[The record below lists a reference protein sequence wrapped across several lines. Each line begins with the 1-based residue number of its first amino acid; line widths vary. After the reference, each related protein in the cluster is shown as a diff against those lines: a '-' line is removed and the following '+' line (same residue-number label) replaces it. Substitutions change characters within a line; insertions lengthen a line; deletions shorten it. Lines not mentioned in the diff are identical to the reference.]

1 MRTWRTE
8 SGIKVKC
15 GWKSSF
21 VFYHI
26 IVVPELVPLW
36 YLTSSHQ
43 RGTWWKRDS
52 RTLCSWNW
60 PAACVFW
67 KDGEENKSTQWFLQ
81 VHRLVCVSLS
91 YSYDICRSFIF
102 SFPVH
107 KSEPKPIFKTFNP
120 YPKPLLPSGLG
131 NLNAIFIYPSA
142 GKVNGKIII
151 FFLEGSKRKCSH
163 LGRSIMF

>member
-1 MRTWRTE
+1 MKNRK
-8 SGIKVKC
+8 GIKVKC

-26 IVVPELVPLW
+26 IVIPELVPLW

-91 YSYDICRSFIF
+91 YSYDICSSFIF
-102 SFPVH
+102 FPFQFIKV
-107 KSEPKPIFKTFNP
+107 SPNQSLKPSTLI
-120 YPKPLLPSGLG
+120 PSLSCQVV
-131 NLNAIFIYPSA
+131 LEISMP
-142 GKVNGKIII
+142 
-151 FFLEGSKRKCSH
+151 FL
-163 LGRSIMF
+163 SIHQLKKWMEK